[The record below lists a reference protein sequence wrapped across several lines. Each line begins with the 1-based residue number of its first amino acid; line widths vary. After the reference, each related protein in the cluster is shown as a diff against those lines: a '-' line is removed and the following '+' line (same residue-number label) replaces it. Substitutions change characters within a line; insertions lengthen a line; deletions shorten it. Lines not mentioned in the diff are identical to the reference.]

1 MVAAGAE
8 VFDIFLGA
16 QTGYDKTQC
25 MHGGW
30 EQHH

>member
-1 MVAAGAE
+1 VQRCLT
-8 VFDIFLGA
+8 ILIGA

-30 EQHH
+30 ENNH